1 MIHFEIPEPPRE
13 LLEKCIQVLITDT
26 KLRGRP
32 YDIKVWAR
40 ENCKT
45 FVWMEE
51 TDVSDVS
58 LQWDYIYAFYFG
70 TQEDA
75 NWFTLRW
82 LWD

>member
-13 LLEKCIQVLITDT
+13 LLAKCIHVLIADT
-26 KLRGRP
+26 NLRSRP
-32 YDIKVWAR
+32 YDIKVWAM

-58 LQWDYIYAFYFG
+58 LQWDYIYTFYFG

-82 LWD
+82 L